1 MKDASGKAT
10 SGARAGFAP
19 GFRQRG
25 SRGVGNIERAQKP
38 GDAVARMTAYILPY
52 KAALLL
58 VLALVLLS
66 TALGLVGPYLMGIA
80 IDRFI
85 TPGKTEGLGSLL
97 VLMLAAYLVS
107 NAIQAGTG
115 WIMAGISQEALRRM
129 RADLFGHLQAL
140 PLRFFDAN
148 PAGDLMSRLT
158 NDIDAINQAV
168 SQNVVSLFASVLSM
182 AGIIVAMFALNAW
195 LASASILVV
204 PLMVWVTRLISRYTY
219 RGYQELQK
227 RLGALNAVSEET
239 ISGGKVLKAY
249 GRKGNAAETFRLRN
263 EAVWEASVTANT
275 YALLMMPLT
284 GVLGNFFVITL
295 ASLGGFLAL
304 RGLATAGI
312 IATFITYGQNFLHPL
327 RQLASLYNSIQA
339 ALAGAERVFSIM
351 DTQPETD
358 APPAAIPI
366 GPVKGH
372 VRFENVSFGYEPG
385 LPVIRDM
392 SFEAKSGETV
402 ALVGPT
408 GAGKT
413 TIINLLTRFYEIDS
427 GRILLEG
434 RDIREIRK
442 ADLRRTLGI
451 VLQDTFLFQASVMEN
466 IRFGRP
472 EASDREV
479 VEAAALTGA
488 DHFIRQMPQGYGTPI
503 SESGSNLSLGQRQL
517 LSISR
522 AVLADPAIL
531 VLDEAT
537 SSIDTR
543 TELRIQSALLRVLEG
558 RTSFVIAHRLSTIR
572 EADQLLVID
581 RGRIVEKGTHQELL
595 KSKGFYHRLFV
606 SQFKG
611 LPI

>member
-1 MKDASGKAT
+1 MKDTSEKTT
-10 SGARAGFAP
+10 SGSRAGFAP

-25 SRGVGNIERAQKP
+25 PRGLGNVERAQKP
-38 GDAVARMTAYILPY
+38 GDAIARMAAYILPH
-52 KAALLL
+52 KAALLSVL
-58 VLALVLLS
+58 VLVLLS

-97 VLMLAAYLVS
+97 ILMLAAYLVS

-129 RADLFGHLQAL
+129 RADLFAHLQAL

-182 AGIIVAMFALNAW
+182 AGIIIAMFVLNAW
-195 LASASILVV
+195 LASASLLVV
-204 PLMVWVTRLISRYTY
+204 PLMFWVTRLISRYTY

-249 GRKGNAAETFRLRN
+249 GRKGNAVETFRVRN
-263 EAVWEASVTANT
+263 EEVWEASVTANT

-339 ALAGAERVFSIM
+339 ALAGAERVFSVL
-351 DTQPETD
+351 DTRTETD
-358 APPAAIPI
+358 APISATPI
-366 GPVKGH
+366 GAVRGH
-372 VRFENVSFGYEPG
+372 VRFENVSFGYEAS

-392 SFEAKSGETV
+392 SFEANAGETV

-427 GRILLEG
+427 GRILLDG

-442 ADLRRTLGI
+442 ADLRRQLGI

-479 VEAAALTGA
+479 QEAATLTGA
-488 DHFIRQMPQGYGTPI
+488 DHFVRQMPQGYGTPL

-581 RGRIVEKGTHQELL
+581 GGTIVERGSHKQLL
-595 KSKGFYHRLFV
+595 ESKGFYHHLFV